1 MKLLKFRV
9 TNFRSVTDSGWLDVS
24 DVTALIGENEAGK
37 TNLLLPLWKFN
48 PTAAGEISLLD
59 DMPRS
64 RYAEMRSEP
73 KSHRFIYCEFELDE
87 SDIRI
92 ANSFGVEAKE
102 GTTLIARRN
111 FAGQYGFEFPDFPD
125 VDFGHTFKPALET
138 PAENEGEE
146 TKKGPS
152 LWDIFKSRL
161 PYFVY
166 YSNYGNLDDQ
176 IYLPHVVENLERK
189 DLGQREAAK
198 TRTLKVLFDLVNL
211 SAREMLELAR
221 STGVVE
227 RVNQQGQIVG
237 NVTNKTD
244 DEIQQDDKQ
253 LRERLA
259 LLQSASSMLTKSF
272 SDWWKQGNY
281 RFRLVADGNYFRI
294 LVADD
299 RRPEEIELENRSAGL
314 QWFLSFFL
322 VFTYESEDTHE
333 EAIILLDEP
342 GHSLHPLAQRDLTAF
357 FNNLAK
363 TNQLIF
369 TTHSPFM
376 IDADRLDRVR
386 KVFLGEGG
394 GTEASSDLGVT
405 RGFKGLKDKG
415 ATYAVHSALNLT
427 VAESLLLGC
436 QPIIVEGPSDQHY
449 LTAIK
454 SILIG
459 KKKIAPKLELVFPP
473 SGGAKTAKI
482 IASILSGRDDNLPK
496 VLLDSDVAGKQA
508 IKSLQDDLYSDS
520 KDRVIGTDEVFSELK
535 GTEIEDLLPTSLM
548 IQVLDRMERRAER
561 EFEDIHDPKK
571 PIVPQIKNWAEREG
585 FGLEQGWKVKLA
597 LGVKDKLLA
606 NPNRYVEDN
615 DINRWKELF
624 DKLL

>member
-1 MKLLKFRV
+1 MNLKQFRV
-9 TNFRSVTDSGWLDVS
+9 TNFRSVNDSGWIDVS

-48 PTAAGEISLLD
+48 PTAAGTISLLD

-64 RYAEMRSEP
+64 RYAEMRDDP
-73 KSHRFIYCEFELDE
+73 KSYSFIYCNFELDE
-87 SDIRI
+87 AEIQI
-92 ANSFGVEAKE
+92 AKDYGIDVEE
-102 GTTLIARRN
+102 GATVVARRN
-111 FAGQYGFEFPDFPD
+111 FDGGYGFEFPDFPD
-125 VDFGHTFKPALET
+125 VSFVATYNPALEK
-138 PAENEGEE
+138 PAETEGEE
-146 TKKGPS
+146 AQKGPS
-152 LWDIFKSRL
+152 LWKRFHERL
-161 PYFVY
+161 PSFVY

-176 IYLPHVVENLERK
+176 IYLPHVVENMERE

-198 TRTLKVLFDLVNL
+198 TRTLKVLFDLVSL
-211 SAREMLELAR
+211 SAEEMLELAR

-227 RVNQQGQIVG
+227 RVNQQGQRIG
-237 NVTNKTD
+237 NLTDKTD
-244 DEIQQDDKQ
+244 DEIQEDDKQ

-259 LLQSASSMLTKSF
+259 LLQSASSKLTKSF
-272 SDWWKQGNY
+272 SDWWKQGDY

-294 LVADD
+294 LVSDN

-333 EAIILLDEP
+333 NAIVLLDEP

-357 FNNLAK
+357 FNSLAE

-386 KVFLGEGG
+386 KVFVSEDGS
-394 GTEASSDLGVT
+394 TEASSELGVT
-405 RGFKGLKDKG
+405 RGAKGLRDKG

-436 QPIIVEGPSDQHY
+436 KPIIVEGPSDQHY

-459 KKKIAPKLELVFPP
+459 KRKIAPKSELVFPP
-473 SGGAKTAKI
+473 SGGAKTAKV
-482 IASILSGRDDNLPK
+482 IASILSGRDDELPK
-496 VLLDSDVAGKQA
+496 VLLDSDAAGKQA
-508 IKSLQDDLYSDS
+508 IKSLRNDLYSEAQ
-520 KDRVIGTDEVFSELK
+520 DRVLETDEVFSDLK
-535 GTEIEDLLPTSLM
+535 GTEIEDLIPASLM
-548 IQVLDRMERRAER
+548 IQVLDRMERRAEHD
-561 EFEDIHDPKK
+561 FEDAYDPKQ
-571 PIVPQIKNWAEREG
+571 PIIPQIKNWADGEG
-585 FGLEQGWKVKLA
+585 FEMEQGWKVQLA
-597 LGVKDKLLA
+597 LGVKDKLLS
-606 NPNRYVEDN
+606 N
-615 DINRWKELF
+615 INRHVNDGDIARWKDLF
-624 DKLL
+624 DKFL